1 MTLEEWQTVTEGT
14 ILIRHWTNDEYIV
27 LQPIVGD
34 ERMGV
39 QRHRLKHMRS
49 GRKLPPTSDYS
60 LWELKR

>member
-14 ILIRHWTNDEYIV
+14 VLIHRWTKDEYIV
-27 LQPIVGD
+27 LQPSEWG

-39 QRHRLKHMRS
+39 QRHRLKHTLS

>member
-1 MTLEEWQTVTEGT
+1 MTLEEWQTVKEGSV
-14 ILIRHWTNDEYIV
+14 LIHCWTNDEYVV
-27 LQPIVGD
+27 LQPIEGD

-39 QRHRLKHMRS
+39 QRHRLKHTLG